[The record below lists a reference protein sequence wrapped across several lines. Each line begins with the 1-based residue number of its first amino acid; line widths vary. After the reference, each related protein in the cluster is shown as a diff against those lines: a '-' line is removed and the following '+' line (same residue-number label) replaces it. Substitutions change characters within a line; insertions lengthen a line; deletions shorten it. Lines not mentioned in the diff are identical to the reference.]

1 MSVNRSP
8 THWDRK
14 SPAARRIA
22 AGLSQGSE
30 STMTQKQTTLWS
42 WFTRNALHRPFR
54 RWSKLAAV
62 AAQVWGSIPTLRSEP
77 AKPHQAQLHL
87 EGLEPRYALSTVQF
101 NPSSVSVLDSVPYAN
116 VCVTL
121 DTAPTADFSV
131 HYATSDGAATAGINY
146 TATSGV
152 FNWSIG
158 NSGGQTISIPILDDG
173 LAEADKT
180 FYVTL
185 SEVNGGSSLG
195 SDSVATITIVNDHT
209 STDLTSS
216 ANPAVFGQ
224 SVILTAAVSPGP
236 SAVAAPT
243 GTVTFYDDTTE
254 LGTGTLADDGHGNQV
269 ASLDVSA
276 LSLGSHTIVADYGGD
291 GNFTASS
298 TVTGLSQEV
307 DQADTCTLA
316 SSAPNPSTYSEDV
329 MFTATVT
336 ASSPGAGTPTGT
348 VTFYDGATELGTG
361 TLTDY
366 GFGNNVAT
374 LDLATLPSGSHTI
387 TASYGGDSNFI
398 NSTSTGVSQEVD
410 QASLTIAA
418 DYQSMTYGGTVPT
431 LTAIYTGLVNGDD
444 ASVVSDLSLATS
456 ATSSSDAG
464 SYTITASGASA
475 SNYNITFVNAA
486 VTVEQAALTITAND
500 ESMTYGD
507 TVPSFDATYTG
518 LVNGDT
524 SSVVSDL
531 SLSTSVTS
539 SSTVGSYTI
548 TASGATAGNYSIT
561 YVNGTLTV
569 GQAPLTITA
578 NDQSMYCK

>member
-1 MSVNRSP
+1 MA
-8 THWDRK
+8 T
-14 SPAARRIA
+14 
-22 AGLSQGSE
+22 
-30 STMTQKQTTLWS
+30 
-42 WFTRNALHRPFR
+42 
-54 RWSKLAAV
+54 V
-62 AAQVWGSIPTLRSEP
+62 APHFWGSFPTLRSEP
-77 AKPHQAQLHL
+77 AKAHQAQLHL

-131 HYATSDGAATAGINY
+131 HYATSDGTATAGINY
-146 TATSGV
+146 TATSGF
-152 FNWSIG
+152 FNWTTG

-216 ANPAVFGQ
+216 ANPAVYGQ

-254 LGTGTLADDGHGNQV
+254 LGTGTLADDGYGHQV
-269 ASLDVSA
+269 ASFDISTLSLSGHTLTADYGGDSNFSASSTPTGISQEVDQAGTTIGIASSANPAVYGQDITFTATVSVAGLGVGTPTGTVTFYDGAMELGTGTLGVDGFGNDVATFDDSA
-276 LSLGSHTIVADYGGD
+276 LSLGSHTITAEYGGD
-291 GNFTASS
+291 SNFTASS
-298 TVTGLSQEV
+298 TATGVSQEE

-329 MFTATVT
+329 IFTAMVNPT
-336 ASSPGAGTPTGT
+336 SPGVGTPTGT

-361 TLTDY
+361 TLAVDDY
-366 GFGNNVAT
+366 GNNVAT
-374 LDLATLPSGSHTI
+374 FDLSTLPAGSHPI
-387 TASYGGDSNFI
+387 TATYGGDSNFI
-398 NSTSTGVSQEVD
+398 NSTSSEVSQEVD
-410 QASLTIAA
+410 KASLTIAA
-418 DYQSMTYGGTVPT
+418 DNQSMTYGGTVPT
-431 LTAIYTGLVNGDD
+431 LTATYTGLVNGDD

-456 ATSSSDAG
+456 ATSSSDVG
-464 SYTITASGASA
+464 SYTITASGATA
-475 SNYNITFVNAA
+475 SNYSITFVNAA

-500 ESMTYGD
+500 QSMTYGD
-507 TVPSFDATYTG
+507 TVQLGGYLYRP
-518 LVNGDT
+518 
-524 SSVVSDL
+524 
-531 SLSTSVTS
+531 
-539 SSTVGSYTI
+539 
-548 TASGATAGNYSIT
+548 
-561 YVNGTLTV
+561 
-569 GQAPLTITA
+569 GQRRHE
-578 NDQSMYCK
+578 